1 MSFRELESGVSTL
14 EDIKDQ
20 GLVIRPLGLVEYEPT
35 WRAMQ
40 AFTATRTADTPDEF
54 WVLELAAQYGMPHQV
69 RPISK
74 AEVRG
79 ADELWM
85 ASSPKEVLA
94 IVTLDGEV
102 VGDGKPGP
110 MVQRMDALYQQY
122 KAEVMRA

>member
-1 MSFRELESGVSTL
+1 MAPPKSHLILPGVTY
-14 EDIKDQ
+14 D
-20 GLVIRPLGLVEYEPT
+20 V
-35 WRAMQ
+35 
-40 AFTATRTADTPDEF
+40 
-54 WVLELAAQYGMPHQV
+54 VLELAALHGIPHQV
-69 RPISK
+69 RPISE
-74 AEVRG
+74 AEVRA

-94 IVTLDGEV
+94 IVTLDDRA